1 MNEKTGGEGMIP
13 TKTFLELQI
22 AYREIFDK
30 EPITDADKL
39 GRIASLN
46 LFNNSRWV
54 SVDVLRQKL
63 QSPEFLEKFAELEH
77 EQWIE
82 WSKSVEPDIDIVHG
96 KGWDRLKRWHKCQIP
111 YSELP
116 DKTKEFDRIWA
127 RKIVQQFL
135 VGLEP
140 EEAKKP

>member
-1 MNEKTGGEGMIP
+1 MIP

-22 AYREIFDK
+22 AYRKIFDK

-63 QSPEFLEKFAELEH
+63 GQERKKLVEIEKNTRPELWKEGARWCIKFIDEL
-77 EQWIE
+77 
-82 WSKSVEPDIDIVHG
+82 
-96 KGWDRLKRWHKCQIP
+96 
-111 YSELP
+111 
-116 DKTKEFDRIWA
+116 
-127 RKIVQQFL
+127 L

-140 EEAKKP
+140 EEAKK

>member
-1 MNEKTGGEGMIP
+1 MP

-54 SVDVLRQKL
+54 SVDVLRQVFK
-63 QSPEFLEKFAELEH
+63 KAEVICYAANGDE
-77 EQWIE
+77 IIMYDP
-82 WSKSVEPDIDIVHG
+82 KI
-96 KGWDRLKRWHKCQIP
+96 LK
-111 YSELP
+111 E
-116 DKTKEFDRIWA
+116 
-127 RKIVQQFL
+127 VL

-140 EEAKKP
+140 EEAKKS

>member
-1 MNEKTGGEGMIP
+1 MIP
-13 TKTFLELQI
+13 TKTFD
-22 AYREIFDK
+22 EIRKAHYARIPKKADINEWKKFD
-30 EPITDADKL
+30 EITK
-39 GRIASLN
+39 N
-46 LFNNSRWV
+46 ERWV

>member
-1 MNEKTGGEGMIP
+1 MIP

-63 QSPEFLEKFAELEH
+63 HEKLTDIKNSSNLCQKMIDDVKKHVSQIDLNKKNSGISLHTLGQQLETWILLLSINQQQENDGKEFL
-77 EQWIE
+77 
-82 WSKSVEPDIDIVHG
+82 VE
-96 KGWDRLKRWHKCQIP
+96 
-111 YSELP
+111 
-116 DKTKEFDRIWA
+116 
-127 RKIVQQFL
+127 
-135 VGLEP
+135 LEP